1 MESSTTMA
9 DEEYESDLIGGT
21 SQTYRHRN
29 TFYHANIQEAEYA
42 ATTHAYPTS
51 KTTVSPKIYRKAHL
65 PNTAQFASLPRTSMT

>member
-1 MESSTTMA
+1 MA

-42 ATTHAYPTS
+42 TTIQHN
-51 KTTVSPKIYRKAHL
+51 SPLYQGHR
-65 PNTAQFASLPRTSMT
+65 